1 MSNIAHN
8 SVRPIQTLA
17 LVALLALLG
26 ACSSLPTDFDKP
38 VSHVLED
45 TSQSELSQTVQPLL
59 ERNPGKSGFR
69 TLGTGEAAFIAR
81 LRLIQSAEQSLDIQY
96 YIWHDDLTGRTLFN
110 QLLAAADRGVRVRI
124 LLDDL
129 DTAGKDEILR
139 TIDAHPKVEIRVYN
153 PFANRDN
160 RVRDF
165 AGDTRRINRRMHNKT
180 LTADNIVTIFGGRN
194 IGDEYFAAATD
205 VGFGDMDALAIGPI
219 ADEVSAQFDLYWNSA
234 WAYPI
239 TAFDWEEPV
248 TAADFAAF
256 RANSDQFLE
265 EVRVSD
271 YAEVIRQFD
280 EATLAT
286 IDEIDWVWSEWLLA
300 YDQPSKV
307 TARKV
312 AADTHLAPKIKMGMD
327 RTQRDLIIVS
337 PYFVPGEEF
346 TDYLVSLVDRGV
358 RVRILTNSLQAND
371 VSLVHAGYMRYRKPL
386 VRGGVELYE
395 YKADANK
402 TVRKQREDQRDKN
415 RIGASR
421 ASLHAKFFGFD
432 ETYLF
437 IGSFN
442 LDGRS
447 VALNSEL
454 GAYYASPEEALALSE
469 FFDQAAYD
477 IAYRVHLDGDDKLEW
492 VTMRDGREIHLDREP
507 DTSWWKRF
515 STGLLRYIV
524 PESQL

>member
-1 MSNIAHN
+1 MNTGMRHWH
-8 SVRPIQTLA
+8 RHTL
-17 LVALLALLG
+17 ALLALLLLLG
-26 ACSSLPTDFDKP
+26 GCSSLPTDFDKP
-38 VSHVLED
+38 VSHALAD
-45 TSQSELSQTVQPLL
+45 TSQSRLSQSLQPLL
-59 ERNPGKSGFR
+59 ALNPDRSGFR
-69 TLGTGEAAFIAR
+69 TLRAGEAAFVAR
-81 LRLIQSAEQSLDIQY
+81 LRLIQAAEQSLDLQY

-129 DTAGKDEILR
+129 DTAGKDQVLR
-139 TIDAHPKVEIRVYN
+139 TIDAHPRVEIRVYN

-160 RVRDF
+160 RLGDF

-180 LTADNIVTIFGGRN
+180 MTADNIVTIFGGRN
-194 IGDEYFAAATD
+194 IGDEYFAAARD
-205 VGFGDMDALAIGPI
+205 VGFGDMDALAVGPI
-219 ADEVSAQFDLYWNSA
+219 AEEVSTQFDLYWNSQ

-239 TAFDWEEPV
+239 AAFDWGKPISPAE
-248 TAADFAAF
+248 FAAF
-256 RANSDQFLE
+256 RAHSDEFLE
-265 EVRVSD
+265 EAKMSE

-280 EATLAT
+280 MDALAS
-286 IDEIDWVWSEWLLA
+286 IDQIDWTWSEWLLV

-307 TARKV
+307 QAKKV
-312 AADTHLAPKIKMGMD
+312 DAETHLAPKLKMGMD

-337 PYFVPGEEF
+337 PYFVPGDDI
-346 TDYLVSLVDRGV
+346 TDYLLSLVDRGV

-371 VSLVHAGYMRYRKPL
+371 VSLVHAGYMRYRRAL
-386 VRGGVELYE
+386 ITGGVELYE
-395 YKADANK
+395 YKADANPV
-402 TVRKQREDQRDKN
+402 VRQQRKDQRDRN
-415 RIGASR
+415 RIGRSK

-454 GAYYASPEEALALSE
+454 GAYYASPAEARELSE
-469 FFDQAAYD
+469 FFDEAAYD
-477 IAYRVHLDGDDKLEW
+477 VAYRVLLNGDGKLEW
-492 VTMRDGREIHLDREP
+492 VTVREGTELRLNREP
-507 DTSWWKRF
+507 DTTWWKRF
-515 STGLLRYIV
+515 STGILRFIV